1 MGDLTLKSFAYLR
14 VPLVVTGI
22 AFPIGASAPF
32 LRWASAAHVLTMVLF
47 LHAARLALV
56 VFHPYL
62 PSRPFAQALGKA
74 PPGQLIEDN
83 AYHRFS
89 VFFYANRSGLLLN
102 GRQTNLEYGSNAP
115 DAPRVFIDDA
125 DFARL
130 WLQKERYYRL
140 VEGRRSLATGSL
152 FLRPISMSS
161 PKAAASSL

>member
-32 LRWASAAHVLTMVLF
+32 LRWPSAAHVLTMVLF
-47 LHAARLALV
+47 LHAARLA
-56 VFHPYL
+56 
-62 PSRPFAQALGKA
+62 
-74 PPGQLIEDN
+74 
-83 AYHRFS
+83 
-89 VFFYANRSGLLLN
+89 LLN

-140 VEGRRSLATGSL
+140 AEGRRSLATGSL

-161 PKAAASSL
+161 PKTAASSR